1 MANQENLK
9 NISIRYYDPE
19 DFPTKDLLTYGPGIN
34 DTNFIGG
41 IGDVAVWAQDFS
53 PNFGINAITPILQGG
68 GTANINDNPVFPDS
82 VRFTAAVH
90 EEGNNSINS
99 DYLGEYTQE
108 LLVPSGS
115 AWTEYTTCVDTGG
128 DDCGDILTLDI
139 PAQVY
144 EDDNGLE
151 ITVTPAVEGNS
162 EVVNQQSY
170 LSICHKDLYISG
182 WGGNIGSH
190 QNWASHNSNILGHG
204 GSDIK
209 DNDVDYSLTNDDIE
223 LDDEAGF
230 YTLKLLNGTKF
241 GKGGAYPAEF
251 KEGERVRIF
260 GATEAYMNDL
270 AAAQTNDGTASPNR
284 LFRGD
289 SYWWIN
295 DDDGYG
301 FQGWV
306 MNHQVSLDED
316 KLPED
321 IDGVGFESPFFYHL
335 QYSYMDYDYDANSE
349 ATAVN
354 LQQFN
359 DYENLQPELDPLQPV
374 TINQFDNNITNKIDS
389 RIKYII
395 FQNTLGM
402 MNDATD
408 IPLPDGSNVINSG
421 SAASFAADFD
431 TYDYGIVPVAGNY
444 NQTDFSATL
453 HNKVQIYIV
462 FRDEWV
468 GTPILYGTN
477 DPRNMVSIDFDGAAT
492 IVAEDNSILYQLPN
506 M

>member
-9 NISIRYYDPE
+9 NITIRYYDPA

-34 DTNFIGG
+34 DTDFIGG
-41 IGDVAVWAQDFS
+41 IGEVAVWAQDFA
-53 PNFGINAITPILQGG
+53 PNFGINTQPLLQGG
-68 GTANINDNPVFPDS
+68 GTMNIADNPVFPGC
-82 VRFTAAVH
+82 VRFTAAVNPD
-90 EEGNNSINS
+90 GNNSINS

-115 AWTEYTTCVDTGG
+115 AWTEYATCVDTGG

-139 PAQVY
+139 PPQTY
-144 EDDNGLE
+144 IDSNGLE
-151 ITVTPAVEGNS
+151 ITINPGVEGNS
-162 EVVNQQSY
+162 AITNQQSY

-182 WGGNIGSH
+182 WGGNIGAHS
-190 QNWASHNSNILGHG
+190 NWASYNSNILGHG
-204 GSDIK
+204 GNDVD

-241 GKGGAYPAEF
+241 GKGGDYPAEF

-270 AAAQTNDGTASPNR
+270 TAAQTNDGTASPNR

-289 SYWWIN
+289 ANWWVNN
-295 DDDGYG
+295 DDTYG

-306 MNHQVSLDED
+306 MNTTSPLDED

-335 QYSYMDYDYDANSE
+335 QYSYMDYDYESGGA

-359 DYENLQPELDPLQPV
+359 QYENLQPELDPLQPV
-374 TINQFDNNITNKIDS
+374 TISQLENNITNKIDS

-408 IPLPDGSNVINSG
+408 IPLPDGSNVIDG
-421 SAASFAADFD
+421 SSAQSFASDFD

-444 NQTDFSATL
+444 NQTDFAGTL

-468 GTPILYGTN
+468 GTPILYGEN
-477 DPRNMVSIDFDGAAT
+477 DPRGIIGIDFDGAAT
-492 IVAEDNSILYQLPN
+492 IVAEDNELFYPL
-506 M
+506 